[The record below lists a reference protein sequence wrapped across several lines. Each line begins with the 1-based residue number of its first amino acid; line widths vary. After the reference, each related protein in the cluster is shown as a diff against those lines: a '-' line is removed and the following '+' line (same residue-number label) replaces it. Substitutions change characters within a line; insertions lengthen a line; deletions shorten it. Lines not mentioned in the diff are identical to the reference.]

1 MGFLKFIQF
10 HLIEKIQPY
19 SAFHIVSFVI
29 MIALCVALCVF
40 CRNIKEKKLS
50 RILMIIWGVLV
61 FLEIYKQF
69 VFSYEIVE
77 GEIKWHYQWYVFPYQ
92 FCATPL
98 TFIPFI
104 ALNKASNKLTA
115 FVKEGAI
122 AFCCTF
128 NLFAGLAVMISPG
141 DVFNTY
147 NLGIDVHTMIHH
159 GMQMVLGIYLYVYY
173 HGKLQ
178 YWSYLKALPIFGFF
192 LVNAM
197 ILNAI
202 VPTFTNDTFNMF
214 FISWKFPCTLPV
226 LADIYPKVPYIIFL
240 LIYII
245 GFAIAGFIIYNI
257 IYWATFGVTKLRNK
271 IAANKGK
278 EESELFNKEK
288 FDNTILEFNPV
299 E

>member
-1 MGFLKFIQF
+1 MGFLKFLQF
-10 HLIEKIQPY
+10 ELQEKIQPY

-29 MIALCVALCVF
+29 MIALCVALCIF

-50 RILMIIWGVLV
+50 LILIIIWGVLV

-69 VFSYEIVE
+69 VFSYSFNDA
-77 GEIKWHYQWYVFPYQ
+77 GEISWHYQWYAFPYQ

-104 ALNKASNKLTA
+104 ALNKASNRVSA
-115 FVKEGAI
+115 FIKEGCI
-122 AFCCTF
+122 AFACTF

-141 DVFNTY
+141 DVFETY
-147 NLGIDVHTMIHH
+147 NLGICVHTMIHH

-173 HGKLQ
+173 HAKLK
-178 YWSYLKALPIFGFF
+178 YWSYLKALAVFGFF
-192 LVNAM
+192 LINAM
-197 ILNAI
+197 LLNAI

-226 LADIYPKVPYIIFL
+226 LSDIYPKVPYIVFL
-240 LIYII
+240 LIYVI

-257 IYWATFGVTKLRNK
+257 IYWITWLVDRQKPK
-271 IAANKGK
+271 PVD
-278 EESELFNKEK
+278 K
-288 FDNTILEFNPV
+288 FDYSAV

>member
-10 HLIEKIQPY
+10 ELQEKIQPY

-29 MIALCVALCVF
+29 MVALCVALCIF

-69 VFSYEIVE
+69 VFSYSFNDA
-77 GEIKWHYQWYVFPYQ
+77 GEISWHYQWYAFPYQ

-128 NLFAGLAVMISPG
+128 NLFAGLAVMFSPG

-226 LADIYPKVPYIIFL
+226 LADIYPKVPYIVFL
-240 LIYII
+240 LIYVV

-257 IYWATFGVTKLRNK
+257 IYWITWLVDRQQPK
-271 IAANKGK
+271 
-278 EESELFNKEK
+278 SVDK
-288 FDNTILEFNPV
+288 FDYTV
-299 E
+299 VQ

>member
-10 HLIEKIQPY
+10 ELQEKIQPY

-29 MIALCVALCVF
+29 MVALCVALCIF

-69 VFSYEIVE
+69 VFSYSFNDA
-77 GEIKWHYQWYVFPYQ
+77 GEISWHYQWYAFPYQ

-128 NLFAGLAVMISPG
+128 NLFAGLAVMFSPG

-226 LADIYPKVPYIIFL
+226 LANIYPKVPYIVFL
-240 LIYII
+240 LIYIV

-257 IYWATFGVTKLRNK
+257 IYWITWLVDRQQPKPVD
-271 IAANKGK
+271 
-278 EESELFNKEK
+278 K
-288 FDNTILEFNPV
+288 FDYTVIQ
-299 E
+299 

>member
-10 HLIEKIQPY
+10 ELQEKIQPY

-29 MIALCVALCVF
+29 MVALCVALCIF

-69 VFSYEIVE
+69 VFSYSFNDA
-77 GEIKWHYQWYVFPYQ
+77 GEISWHYQWYAFPYQ

-128 NLFAGLAVMISPG
+128 NLFAGLAVMFSPG

-226 LADIYPKVPYIIFL
+226 LADIYPKVPYIVFL
-240 LIYII
+240 LIYVV

-257 IYWATFGVTKLRNK
+257 IYWITWLVDRQQPKPVD
-271 IAANKGK
+271 
-278 EESELFNKEK
+278 K
-288 FDNTILEFNPV
+288 FDYTVIQ
-299 E
+299 

>member
-10 HLIEKIQPY
+10 ELQEKIQPY

-29 MIALCVALCVF
+29 MVALCVALCIF

-69 VFSYEIVE
+69 VFSYSFNDA
-77 GEIKWHYQWYVFPYQ
+77 GEISWHYQWYAFPYQ

-128 NLFAGLAVMISPG
+128 NLFAGLAVMFSPG

-226 LADIYPKVPYIIFL
+226 LAGIYPKVPYIVFL
-240 LIYII
+240 LIYVI

-257 IYWATFGVTKLRNK
+257 IYWITWLVDRQQPKPVD
-271 IAANKGK
+271 
-278 EESELFNKEK
+278 K
-288 FDNTILEFNPV
+288 FDYTV
-299 E
+299 VQ

>member
-1 MGFLKFIQF
+1 MRLKALLVIMEFLKFIQF
-10 HLIEKIQPY
+10 QLAEKIQPY
-19 SAFHIVSFVI
+19 SAFHIVSFVL
-29 MIALCVALCVF
+29 MVALCVALCIF

-50 RILMIIWGVLV
+50 LILMIIWGVLV

-69 VFSYEIVE
+69 VFSYSINEANEIT
-77 GEIKWHYQWYVFPYQ
+77 WHYQWYAFPYQ

-104 ALNKASNKLTA
+104 ALNKASNKVSA
-115 FVKEGAI
+115 FIKEGAV

-141 DVFNTY
+141 DVFETY
-147 NLGIDVHTMIHH
+147 NLGICVHTMIHH

-173 HGKLQ
+173 HSKLK
-178 YWSYLKALPIFGFF
+178 YWSYLKALAVFGFF
-192 LVNAM
+192 LLNAM

-202 VPTFTNDTFNMF
+202 VPTFTSDTFNMF

-226 LADIYPKVPYIIFL
+226 LSNIYPNVPYIIFL
-240 LIYII
+240 LIYTV

-257 IYWATFGVTKLRNK
+257 IYWITWLVDRQKPK
-271 IAANKGK
+271 PVD
-278 EESELFNKEK
+278 K
-288 FDNTILEFNPV
+288 FDYSVIE
-299 E
+299 

>member
-10 HLIEKIQPY
+10 ELQEKIQPY

-29 MIALCVALCVF
+29 MVALCVALCIF

-69 VFSYEIVE
+69 VFSYSFNDA
-77 GEIKWHYQWYVFPYQ
+77 GEISWHYQWYAFPYQ

-128 NLFAGLAVMISPG
+128 NLFAGLAVMLSPG

-226 LADIYPKVPYIIFL
+226 LANIYPKVPYIVFL
-240 LIYII
+240 LIYVV

-257 IYWATFGVTKLRNK
+257 IYWITWLVDRQQPK
-271 IAANKGK
+271 
-278 EESELFNKEK
+278 SVDK
-288 FDNTILEFNPV
+288 FDYTV
-299 E
+299 VQ

>member
-10 HLIEKIQPY
+10 ELKEMIQPY
-19 SAFHIVSFVI
+19 SAFHIVSFVL
-29 MIALCVALCVF
+29 MIALTIALCVF

-69 VFSYEIVE
+69 VFSYDINDANEIS
-77 GEIKWHYQWYVFPYQ
+77 WHYQWYAFPYQ

-98 TFIPFI
+98 TFLPFI
-104 ALNKASNKLTA
+104 ALNKASNKVSA
-115 FVKEGAI
+115 FIKEGAI
-122 AFCCTF
+122 AFACTF
-128 NLFAGLAVMISPG
+128 NLFAGLAVMIAPG
-141 DVFNTY
+141 DVFTTY

-173 HGKLQ
+173 HAKLK

-192 LVNAM
+192 LINAM

-202 VPTFTNDTFNMF
+202 VPNFTNDTFNMF

-226 LADIYPKVPYIIFL
+226 LNTIYPKVPYIVFL

-245 GFAIAGFIIYNI
+245 GFAFAGFLIYNLV
-257 IYWATFGVTKLRNK
+257 YWITWLVDRQKPKTVD
-271 IAANKGK
+271 
-278 EESELFNKEK
+278 K
-288 FDNTILEFNPV
+288 FDYSVIK
-299 E
+299 